1 MKFIKRLSLFEVA
14 LALVIVGVYLY
25 AALSDAYNFPNAWYT
40 RDDAYYYF
48 KVAQNIAEGHGSTF
62 DGINLT
68 NGYHPLWMLICIPIF
83 ALAKF
88 DLILPLRVL
97 LVVMSVFQAAS
108 AILIYRLVKNHL
120 SNVVAI
126 LAASFW
132 AFNLYIQST
141 VYKNGL
147 ETPAAIFT
155 ILLLVTRLSIFE
167 KEWRIKA
174 VTTRQLVQ
182 LSLLAVLAMFSRL
195 DLIFL
200 ALIVGVW
207 VVFRGKFIRYL
218 LPMDMI
224 IIFASMTGSAA
235 FRTGIDAYN
244 THYAAATVQVTVLAM
259 AFKLISLYFFGGYQ
273 SPRANSIWKT
283 FRQVLLGLSA
293 GSLATAAI
301 VILGIQL
308 GMELNFPRS
317 AFLLD
322 WGVSL
327 FLILALRFAAYW
339 FSNPVIQVSETP
351 FSEFKTNWKNWLTE
365 GFAYYGVLGGFLSLY
380 MLYNKF
386 RFGTASPVSGQIKRW
401 WGTMPY
407 TIYEEPPSNWPSFFG
422 IGRGTFNAWDP
433 ATDLF
438 SWLAEYLHPI
448 IKGAD
453 HAADRYYAAMLIFV
467 LAGLIL
473 AFANRRRAI
482 QVGSKLAF
490 IPLLAGSG
498 IQILSYTATSYGGL
512 KEWYWASELIFITL
526 AGSFFAD
533 LLLRPLLRLPW
544 YGLSRTAP
552 GKIKITRLILQT
564 AAIVFFTLLAYNLFD
579 FVTTSMP
586 HGRVETTG
594 RPLDV
599 VVYLEENTLPGS
611 IIGMTGG
618 GNVGYFISG
627 RTIVNMDGL
636 INSNEYFHAM
646 QAGEGPRYL
655 GERGLNVIFANAQ
668 MLTVP
673 PFYGQYGPYLER
685 YNTYGGKGLFYFL
698 KEPKN

>member
-1 MKFIKRLSLFEVA
+1 MKFLKRLSLFEVA
-14 LALVIVGVYLY
+14 LVVVILGVYLY
-25 AALSDAYNFPNAWYT
+25 AALSDAYNFPNTWYT

-48 KVAQNIAEGHGSTF
+48 KVAQNIAEGRGSTF

-88 DLILPLRVL
+88 NLILPLRVL

-108 AILIYRLVKNHL
+108 AVLIYRLVKKHL
-120 SNVVAI
+120 SSVIAI

-141 VYKNGL
+141 VYKNGV

-155 ILLLVTRLSIFE
+155 ILLLIYKLSVFE
-167 KEWRIKA
+167 KEWRAKA
-174 VTTRQLVQ
+174 VTTRQLVE

-200 ALIVGVW
+200 ALITGVW

-218 LPMDMI
+218 LPLDMV
-224 IIFASMTGSAA
+224 IIFTSMTGSAA

-244 THYAAATVQVTVLAM
+244 AYYAAATVQVTILAI
-259 AFKLISLYFFGGYQ
+259 ALKLISLYFFGAYQ
-273 SPRANSIWKT
+273 NPRANSFWKT
-283 FRQVLLGLSA
+283 FRQALFGLTA
-293 GSLATAAI
+293 GSLATASI
-301 VILGIQL
+301 VLLGTQF

-317 AFLLD
+317 AFLMD
-322 WGVSL
+322 WGISL
-327 FLILALRFAAYW
+327 FGILALRFAAYF
-339 FSNPVIQVSETP
+339 FSGTKTLPSKSP
-351 FSEFKTNWKNWLTE
+351 FSEFKENWKNWLRESIT
-365 GFAYYGVLGGFLSLY
+365 YYGVLGGFLSLY
-380 MLYNKF
+380 MLFNKF
-386 RFGTASPVSGQIKRW
+386 MFGTSSPVSGQIKRW

-453 HAADRYYAAMLIFV
+453 YAAHRYYAAMLIFV
-467 LAGLIL
+467 LAGLAL
-473 AFANRRRAI
+473 VFANRRRAI
-482 QVGSKLAF
+482 HVGSKFAF

-512 KEWYWASELIFITL
+512 KEWYWASELILITL

-544 YGLSRTAP
+544 YGLSRAAT
-552 GKIKITRLILQT
+552 GKLKITPLALQT
-564 AAIVFFTLLAYNLFD
+564 AGIIFSTLLAYNLYD

-586 HGRVETTG
+586 HGRIESTG

-599 VVYLEENTLPGS
+599 VAYLEENTPPGS

-646 QAGEGPRYL
+646 QAGQGPRYL
-655 GERGLNVIFANAQ
+655 GERGLSVVFANSQ